1 MIKFPFFFKK
11 VPDFSGGLIAPLSSY
26 RNNPYQKQPIFNYVL
41 ILILKLLFIYKYL
54 FHNFTIF
61 EKKAKHTT
69 SSAFLHDIHIRI
81 RNMLYFRYSI

>member
-1 MIKFPFFFKK
+1 MKFDKISFFFKK

-61 EKKAKHTT
+61 EKKPNTPPHQR
-69 SSAFLHDIHIRI
+69 FCMIYI
-81 RNMLYFRYSI
+81 